1 MSYSLVRSPFSLSAL
16 GISIPANSVA
26 APVKLPSCDIT
37 TGSAAADAAFKKC
50 CEGARGQLSSGV
62 SLDTVSKRI
71 ARCSTAA
78 LESAAKEKTCGA
90 VTTGIYYIDQ
100 GFKTCCEVA
109 WKSTGNVGQRTKKL
123 AECTANAVASSAL
136 TGYLAAGAT
145 ALCVAAGAA
154 TAGITTALAATGVCG
169 LIGGT
174 VGSFL
179 YNRVSG
185 YSTQSLVLGAAAAAV
200 CGTFSGGALAIACG
214 FAVAELV
221 EWISDA
227 VGPLLEDIFNPDA
240 AEKRRRAERRAIRA
254 VRNAVENS
262 VHEAEAQITEQ
273 WKATINRI
281 WDLYETLLPSDAQRA
296 AALAAMGISNN
307 YQSIA
312 LALIAA
318 ARHFPA
324 KWEIDK
330 YGGYDAAIAALAKG
344 TGGGFHFTIL
354 DRADMARRA
363 ASHTVACEIYG
374 RPDASGNF
382 GPSSAICPPL
392 VWNEF
397 MAQEDSPAKRTADY
411 YRKLGADYGVMITDF
426 FALLPM
432 AETYV
437 STTITTFATVR
448 RLDDLKKAADQAVA
462 TKNEAKLAATAVAA
476 AKSAELAAD
485 AAKSW
490 SGKTRE
496 RALVSV
502 QLKYDVAKH
511 ARFAVTF
518 TATPGSATSIVYQ
531 KKANAAVSRAAAAV
545 KLAQSNARTAQL
557 MVGGTAALGVAGIGY
572 LMFRRST

>member
-1 MSYSLVRSPFSLSAL
+1 
-16 GISIPANSVA
+16 
-26 APVKLPSCDIT
+26 
-37 TGSAAADAAFKKC
+37 
-50 CEGARGQLSSGV
+50 
-62 SLDTVSKRI
+62 
-71 ARCSTAA
+71 
-78 LESAAKEKTCGA
+78 
-90 VTTGIYYIDQ
+90 
-100 GFKTCCEVA
+100 
-109 WKSTGNVGQRTKKL
+109 
-123 AECTANAVASSAL
+123 
-136 TGYLAAGAT
+136 
-145 ALCVAAGAA
+145 
-154 TAGITTALAATGVCG
+154 
-169 LIGGT
+169 
-174 VGSFL
+174 
-179 YNRVSG
+179 
-185 YSTQSLVLGAAAAAV
+185 
-200 CGTFSGGALAIACG
+200 
-214 FAVAELV
+214 
-221 EWISDA
+221 
-227 VGPLLEDIFNPDA
+227 
-240 AEKRRRAERRAIRA
+240 
-254 VRNAVENS
+254 
-262 VHEAEAQITEQ
+262 
-273 WKATINRI
+273 
-281 WDLYETLLPSDAQRA
+281 
-296 AALAAMGISNN
+296 
-307 YQSIA
+307 
-312 LALIAA
+312 
-318 ARHFPA
+318 
-324 KWEIDK
+324 
-330 YGGYDAAIAALAKG
+330 
-344 TGGGFHFTIL
+344 
-354 DRADMARRA
+354 
-363 ASHTVACEIYG
+363 
-374 RPDASGNF
+374 
-382 GPSSAICPPL
+382 
-392 VWNEF
+392 